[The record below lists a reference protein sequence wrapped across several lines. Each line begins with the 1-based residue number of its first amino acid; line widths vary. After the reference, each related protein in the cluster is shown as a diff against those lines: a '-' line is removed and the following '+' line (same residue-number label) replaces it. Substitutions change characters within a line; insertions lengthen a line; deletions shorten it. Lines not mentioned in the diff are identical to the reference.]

1 MSRPEDPK
9 WYETA
14 FGPIYPLVYSHR
26 NDESAQAEAEAMT
39 VLLDLPPGRRR
50 VLDLCCGNGRH
61 AAVLSA
67 LGFSVYGTDL
77 SEVLLELAAGREE
90 LAGRLVRADMRCLPF
105 GNDFD
110 AVVNL
115 FTSFGYFS
123 RDKENK
129 AALVEAGRVVVK
141 GGRILIDHI
150 NPPEAGRRI
159 GSDTRKRDG
168 LTISQRR
175 WLEGKRVRKHV
186 QVTLQDGNMIDV
198 TEDVR
203 LYDSGELEALLKS
216 AGFTDINF
224 YGTFTGEP
232 LEENS
237 ERMIAVARRK

>member
-14 FGPIYPLVYSHR
+14 FGPIYPIVYPHR
-26 NDESAQAEAEAMT
+26 NDEAAQAEVEAMAA
-39 VLLDLPPGRRR
+39 LLEMPPGRKR
-50 VLDLCCGNGRH
+50 VLDLCCGGGRH

-77 SEVLLELAAGREE
+77 SEVLLESAAGREE
-90 LAGRLVRADMRCLPF
+90 LAGRLIRAEMRHLPF

-123 RDKENK
+123 RDEENE
-129 AALVEAGRVVVK
+129 AALVEAGRVIVK

-150 NPPEAGRRI
+150 NPPEARRRV
-159 GSDTRKRDG
+159 GSDTRQRDG
-168 LTISQRR
+168 LTINQRR

-186 QVTLQDGNMIDV
+186 QVTLQDGNVIDV

-203 LYDSGELEALLKS
+203 LYDSGELEALLRS

-232 LEENS
+232 LQANS

>member
-14 FGPIYPLVYSHR
+14 FGPIYPIVYSHR
-26 NDESAQAEAEAMT
+26 NDESAKTEAEAMT
-39 VLLDLPPGRRR
+39 ALLDLPPGRRR
-50 VLDLCCGNGRH
+50 VLDLCCGSGRH
-61 AAVLSA
+61 AAALLA

-77 SEVLLELAAGREE
+77 SEVLLGSASGREE
-90 LAGRLVRADMRCLPF
+90 LAGRLIRADMRHLPF
-105 GNDFD
+105 GNGFD

-115 FTSFGYFS
+115 FTSFGYFPG
-123 RDKENK
+123 DEENE

-159 GSDTRKRDG
+159 GSDTRQRDG
-168 LTISQRR
+168 LTINQCR

-186 QVTLQDGNMIDV
+186 QVTMQDGNVIDV

-203 LYDSGELEALLKS
+203 LYDKKELEGLLIS

-232 LEENS
+232 LQENS
-237 ERMIAVARRK
+237 KRMIAVARRK